1 MSIVEIIILGVVVFT
16 IIIMALV
23 LILMFAEKKLIPQGD
38 VVLDINGDAS
48 LKKHTSPGTTLL
60 NALTNNEI
68 FLPSACG
75 GGGTCGMCTCQV
87 LEGGGDILPTETGH
101 INRKEA
107 KDNWRLAC
115 QMKVKNDLKLHIPDE
130 IFNIQ
135 EFKAKVKSND
145 SVSTYIKELVLEIPE
160 GIELNYLA
168 GGYIQINIPAYKDLS
183 YKEMDIPEKFS
194 PEWDDYKV
202 WDIVASNPEPI
213 VRAYSMAS
221 YPAEKGIVMLNV
233 RVCTPPWDRAK
244 NQFAN
249 VPAGLA
255 SSYIFNLKAGD
266 EVTISGPYGEFF
278 IQDTQ
283 NEMVYIGGGA
293 GMAPLRSHIFH
304 LFNTL
309 KTGRK
314 VTYFYGARSK
324 KEIFYEPL
332 FRKIEEENP
341 NFKFIIALSEP
352 AEDDNWEGPVGFIHN
367 VLYEEHL
374 KEHEA
379 PEDIE
384 YYMCGPPVMSDAV
397 HAMLDNLG
405 VEEKNIHADDFGI

>member
-1 MSIVEIIILGVVVFT
+1 MMVVIGIIIFT
-16 IIIMALV
+16 VIILALV
-23 LILMFAEKKLIPQGD
+23 FVLLIAENKLVAQGE
-38 VVLDINGDAS
+38 VALDINGDAS
-48 LKKHTSPGTTLL
+48 LKKITSPGTTLL
-60 NALTNNEI
+60 NALTNNDI

-107 KDNWRLAC
+107 KEHWRLAC
-115 QMKVKNDLKLHIPDE
+115 QMKVKNDLKLQIPDE

-135 EFKAKVKSND
+135 EFKAKVKSNN
-145 SVSTYIKELVLEIPE
+145 SVSTYIKEFVIELPE
-160 GIELNYLA
+160 GLDLNYKA
-168 GGYIQINIPAYKDLS
+168 GGYIQIKIPAYKDLS
-183 YKEMDIPEKFS
+183 FKSMDIPERFK
-194 PEWDDYKV
+194 PEWDKFKM
-202 WDIVASNPEPI
+202 WDLSATNPQEM

-233 RVCTPPWDRAK
+233 RVCAPPWDRAK
-244 NQFAN
+244 GGFAD
-249 VPAGLA
+249 VPPGLA
-255 SSYIFNLKAGD
+255 SSYIFNLKEGD
-266 EVTISGPYGEFF
+266 EVTVSGPYGEFY

-314 VTYFYGARSK
+314 VTYYYGARSK

-332 FRKIEEENP
+332 FRAIEEQYD
-341 NFKFIIALSEP
+341 NFKFHIALSEP
-352 AEDDNWEGPVGFIHN
+352 EEGDNWEGAVGFIHN
-367 VLYEEHL
+367 VVHDLHL
-374 KEHEA
+374 KDHET

-384 YYMCGPPVMSDAV
+384 YYMCGPPIMSDSV

-405 VEEKNIHADDFGI
+405 VEKKMIHADDFGI